1 MKTTIGENIF
11 ATVLASVAAFFAGVV
26 GFVGGAFL
34 CWNLLRGEMTQWDLV
49 VAPAAALI
57 LAVAAFVFVFGKIVN
72 YGEPGSKGS
81 EE

>member
-1 MKTTIGENIF
+1 MKTTTGENIF
-11 ATVLASVAAFFAGVV
+11 ATVLASVAAFFAGAV
-26 GFVGGAFL
+26 GLVGGVFL
-34 CWNLLRGEMTQWDLV
+34 CEILLSGEMTQWALV

-72 YGEPGSKGS
+72 YGEQGSKGS